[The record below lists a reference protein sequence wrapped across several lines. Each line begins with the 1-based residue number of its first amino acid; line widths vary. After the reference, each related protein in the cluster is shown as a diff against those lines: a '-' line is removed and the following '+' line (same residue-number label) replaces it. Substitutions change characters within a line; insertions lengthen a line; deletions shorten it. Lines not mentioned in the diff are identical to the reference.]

1 MSYYL
6 PFQDL
11 SRVLNFKDI
20 GGKSINAVDVF
31 ALCIEYIK
39 DIIFKK
45 IKEERSEIRE
55 YDVRWV
61 LTCPAMWNESARQFM
76 IDAGEKVTMVTV
88 CVLYELI
95 VDV

>member
-45 IKEERSEIRE
+45 IKNIVIIITMYSKSK
-55 YDVRWV
+55 V
-61 LTCPAMWNESARQFM
+61 LPQALDDLGCSVSARWFHCFQR
-76 IDAGEKVTMVTV
+76 
-88 CVLYELI
+88 LLI
-95 VDV
+95 